1 MTPTPNFQSK
11 YAEERF
17 RQAQQS
23 FNIAIICIAA
33 CVGTTFIGIG
43 IVYTGKVSVGILTG
57 VAGAAP
63 IARCVKF
70 YREAND
76 RLDDLMD
83 ESDDDDKGKEPDDND
98 AENAPA

>member
-23 FNIAIICIAA
+23 FNVAIVCITA
-33 CVGTTFIGIG
+33 CVATTFVGIG
-43 IVYTGKVSVGILTG
+43 LVYTGKVGVGIVTG

-76 RLDDLMD
+76 RLDELMD
-83 ESDDDDKGKEPDDND
+83 ESDDEGK
-98 AENAPA
+98 ASS

>member
-23 FNIAIICIAA
+23 FNVAIICITA

-43 IVYTGKVSVGILTG
+43 LVYTGKVGVGIVTG

-76 RLDDLMD
+76 RLDELMD
-83 ESDDDDKGKEPDDND
+83 ESDDEGK
-98 AENAPA
+98 ASS

>member
-23 FNIAIICIAA
+23 FNVAIVCITA
-33 CVGTTFIGIG
+33 CVATTFVGIGLVYNSKVGIG
-43 IVYTGKVSVGILTG
+43 IVTG

-76 RLDDLMD
+76 RLDDD
-83 ESDDDDKGKEPDDND
+83 KEPDDD
-98 AENAPA
+98 DEENAPA